1 VRSALCLVCLG
12 ILLLSVAV
20 ESPRAHIGGTTGYAS
35 ITVSR
40 STVRYTLTL
49 PTAALPSDLAETFRL
64 AQAGS
69 QQNRDKLLDLLRR
82 QIVLRANG
90 TRCEPGPGEVMAA
103 GFDATSFTMHL
114 DFACGGTVQD
124 LVVEDNIFDVLG
136 IDHHTLAKVE
146 TDGETRELAFA
157 PDARVARVSIG
168 ARGAAGAGTSFFK
181 LGIEH
186 ILTGYDHLL
195 FLFVLLLRGGRFLS
209 LLKIITAFTIAH
221 SITLALAVLRVVTVP
236 GRIVE
241 PAIALSIIWVALE
254 NLLRKDAPSQRWLI
268 SFFFGLVHGLGFA
281 SAIEP
286 LALPP
291 GRLALALLGFNLGV
305 EAGQAFVVALLLPLL
320 LWMRG
325 TVWEPRVVR
334 AASLGVVVM
343 GLAWLVE
350 RVFFVS

>member
-1 VRSALCLVCLG
+1 MRSPFCLVCLG
-12 ILLLSVAV
+12 MLVLFVSAKTT
-20 ESPRAHIGGTTGYAS
+20 PAHVGGTTGYAS
-35 ITVSR
+35 ITVNR

-49 PTAALPSDLAETFRL
+49 PTAALPSELAEALRL
-64 AQAGS
+64 AQTGS
-69 QQNRDKLLDLLRR
+69 QADRDKLLDLLRR

-90 TRCEPGPGEVMAA
+90 TRCEPGPGEVTLPAV
-103 GFDATSFTMHL
+103 DSPSFTMHL
-114 DFACGGTVQD
+114 DFACGTRMRD

-136 IDHHTLAKVE
+136 VDHHTLAKVE
-146 TDGETRELAFA
+146 ADGETRELAFT
-157 PDARVARVSIG
+157 PDSRVARVKIG
-168 ARGAAGAGTSFFK
+168 GRGAGGTETSFFK

-195 FLFVLLLRGGRFLS
+195 FLLVLLLRGGRLLS

-221 SITLALAVLRVVTVP
+221 SITLALAVLRVVTIP
-236 GRIVE
+236 ALIVE

-268 SFFFGLVHGLGFA
+268 SFCFGLVHGFGFA

-286 LALPP
+286 LGLPP

-343 GLAWLVE
+343 GVAWLVE
-350 RVFFVS
+350 RVFFLS

>member
-12 ILLLSVAV
+12 MLLLSVSV
-20 ESPRAHIGGTTGYAS
+20 EAPRAHIGGTTGYAS

-49 PTAALPSDLAETFRL
+49 PTAALPSDLMETLRL
-64 AQAGS
+64 AQTGS
-69 QQNRDKLLDLLRR
+69 QQNRDKLLDVLRR
-82 QIVLRANG
+82 HIVLRANG
-90 TRCEPGPGEVMAA
+90 TRCEPGPGEVMTTA
-103 GFDATSFTMHL
+103 FDATSFTMHL
-114 DFACGGTVQD
+114 DFACGSAVRD

-136 IDHHTLAKVE
+136 VDHHTLAKVE

-157 PDARVARVSIG
+157 PDSRVARVQIG

-195 FLFVLLLRGGRFLS
+195 FLLVLL
-209 LLKIITAFTIAH
+209 
-221 SITLALAVLRVVTVP
+221 
-236 GRIVE
+236 
-241 PAIALSIIWVALE
+241 LSIIWVALE
-254 NLLRKDAPSQRWLI
+254 NLLRKDTPSQRWLI
-268 SFFFGLVHGLGFA
+268 SFFFGLVHGFGFA

-325 TVWEPRVVR
+325 TAWEPRVVR